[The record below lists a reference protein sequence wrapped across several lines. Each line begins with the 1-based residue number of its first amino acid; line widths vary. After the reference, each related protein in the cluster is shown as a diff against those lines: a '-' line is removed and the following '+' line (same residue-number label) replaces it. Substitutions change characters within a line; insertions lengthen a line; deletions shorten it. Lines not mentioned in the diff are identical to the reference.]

1 MNAML
6 SVRSNFSGA
15 LAVAAAML
23 ALPAAAQIQSFE
35 GPRYQGFDVSYCG
48 ADVES
53 CGERM
58 ASAWCRTR
66 GFEHAS
72 GWAARAGVD
81 AASRAMRLDDGA
93 VCEGAACE
101 SFASITCG
109 SQTQTFTMPVL
120 GPSGR
125 ATVLSPNLRSTETAL
140 DVAEYRVLIPG
151 CSQVDPGV
159 FSCESILE
167 YQHCRTLMVSRMVHS
182 CRAGLAF
189 EAGFAEPRAA
199 AAEDYDLVVNSK
211 AKVRVKLGDRGFGQI
226 RGNADIALTFQ
237 PPTDDD
243 GAWCLQ
249 RDRYVFYP
257 TGPMGGMSEIGES
270 TDCDEPIEL
279 SFKPHGDDLLR
290 AYDLCD
296 SFAAWD
302 SEIEDSIGILVA
314 GLFQIRSA
322 NRDFIE
328 SYPSGGAVIAPF
340 VLVDAPLTIDC
351 RI

>member
-1 MNAML
+1 ML
-6 SVRSNFSGA
+6 SVRTNLSAA
-15 LAVAAAML
+15 LVLSAAML
-23 ALPAAAQIQSFE
+23 SLPAAAQIQSFDS
-35 GPRYQGFDVSYCG
+35 PRYQGFDVSYCG
-48 ADVES
+48 ADTES

-81 AASRAMRLDDGA
+81 SASRAVRLDDGA

-101 SFASITCG
+101 SFSSITCG

-120 GPSGR
+120 GASGR
-125 ATVLSPNLRSTETAL
+125 ATVLSPNLRSIEIALET
-140 DVAEYRVLIPG
+140 AEYRVLIPG

-159 FSCESILE
+159 FSCESVLE
-167 YQHCRTLMVSRMVHS
+167 YQHCRTLMISRMVHS

-199 AAEDYDLVVNSK
+199 ASEDYELEVNSK
-211 AKVRVKLGDRGFGQI
+211 AKVRITPGDRGFGQI
-226 RGNADIALTFQ
+226 RGDADIEITFQ
-237 PPTDDD
+237 PPMD
-243 GAWCLQ
+243 GDEASCLQ
-249 RDRYVFYP
+249 RHRYVFYP
-257 TGPMGGMSEIGES
+257 TGPMGGMSEIGEA
-270 TDCDEPIEL
+270 TDCEDPIEF

-302 SEIEDSIGILVA
+302 SEIEDSIEILVA

-322 NRDFIE
+322 SPDFVE

-340 VLVDAPLTIDC
+340 VSIQAPLTIDC
-351 RI
+351 RL

>member
-1 MNAML
+1 ML
-6 SVRSNFSGA
+6 SIRNISSA
-15 LAVAAAML
+15 AVALIAATLGMS
-23 ALPAAAQIQSFE
+23 AAAQVQVFDS
-35 GPRYQGFDVSYCG
+35 PRYEGFDVSYCG
-48 ADVES
+48 VDAAS

-58 ASAWCRTR
+58 ATAWCRTR
-66 GFEHAS
+66 GFDSAS

-81 AASRAMRLDDGA
+81 AASRAIRLEDGA

-140 DVAEYRVLIPG
+140 DAAEYRVLIPG
-151 CSQVDPGV
+151 CSQSGPGV
-159 FSCESILE
+159 FNCESILE

-182 CRAGLAF
+182 CRAALAF
-189 EAGFAEPRAA
+189 DAGFAEPRSAA
-199 AAEDYDLVVNSK
+199 PEDYQLEVNSR

-226 RGNADIALTFQ
+226 RGSANIEITFQ
-237 PPTDDD
+237 PPTDGE

-249 RDRYVFYP
+249 RDRYVFFP
-257 TGPMGGMSEIGES
+257 TGPMGGMSEIGETS
-270 TDCDEPIEL
+270 ECGEPIEI

-302 SEIEDSIGILVA
+302 SEIEDSIDLLVA

-322 NRDFIE
+322 NPDFIE

-340 VLVDAPLTIDC
+340 VSVDAPLTIDC

>member
-1 MNAML
+1 MLSIRPNLSAALALSAAML
-6 SVRSNFSGA
+6 S
-15 LAVAAAML
+15 
-23 ALPAAAQIQSFE
+23 LPAAAQIQGFE
-35 GPRYQGFDVSYCG
+35 SPRYEGFDVSYCG
-48 ADVES
+48 VDAES

-72 GWAARAGVD
+72 SWAARAGVD
-81 AASRAMRLDDGA
+81 AASRAVRLDDGA
-93 VCEGAACE
+93 VCEGGSCE

-109 SQTQTFTMPVL
+109 SETQTFTMPVL

-125 ATVLSPNLRSTETAL
+125 ATVLSPNLRSTEIAL
-140 DVAEYRVLIPG
+140 DTAEYRVLIPG
-151 CSQVDPGV
+151 CSQLDPGV

-167 YQHCRTLMVSRMVHS
+167 YQHCRTLMISRMVHS

-189 EAGFAEPRAA
+189 EAGFAEPRSAGPD
-199 AAEDYDLVVNSK
+199 DYDLEVDSK
-211 AKVRVKLGDRGFGQI
+211 AKVRVTLGDRGFGQI
-226 RGNADIALTFQ
+226 RGDADVELTLL
-237 PPTDDD
+237 PPTDGD

-249 RDRYVFYP
+249 RDRYVFFP
-257 TGPMGGMSEIGES
+257 TGPMGGMSEIGET
-270 TDCDEPIEL
+270 TDCDEPIQL
-279 SFKPHGDDLLR
+279 SFEPHGDDLLR

-302 SEIEDSIGILVA
+302 SEIEDSIDVLVA

-322 NRDFIE
+322 SPEFIE

-340 VLVDAPLTIDC
+340 VRVDAPLTIEC